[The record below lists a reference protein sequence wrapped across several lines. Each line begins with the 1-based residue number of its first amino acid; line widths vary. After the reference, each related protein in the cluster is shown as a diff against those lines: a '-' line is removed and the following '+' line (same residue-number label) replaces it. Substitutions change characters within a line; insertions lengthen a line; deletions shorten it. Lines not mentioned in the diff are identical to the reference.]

1 MTHYRS
7 ACQDD
12 KWKNPRYNWDNRTVT
27 CHQRFFL
34 DCSSGNPYWKVELVK
49 QPQTLIELAELAVTK
64 RQASGRRLAE
74 LAQNEGFALA
84 STTFNHIRAGRYKST
99 PTDETIR
106 AIGWLAGVSDEV
118 AFAAAG
124 QKAPGLP
131 LADELPPGADNLS
144 AKARKTIIDLTRVL
158 IEYEAGSNEQDQQ
171 PNEPIEPLRAVAP
184 TSNSGTGQKTELPDS
199 PEEAIAKLRLKKAQ
213 ATEGS
218 EGFGITEIHGAEAEK
233 YPAPPIEQL
242 AAHPKVKTR
251 RELLED
257 ETGEHGDETRGF

>member
-1 MTHYRS
+1 M
-7 ACQDD
+7 
-12 KWKNPRYNWDNRTVT
+12 
-27 CHQRFFL
+27 
-34 DCSSGNPYWKVELVK
+34 K

-171 PNEPIEPLRAVAP
+171 PNKSIEPLRAVAP
-184 TSNSGTGQKTELPDS
+184 TSNSGTGQKTGPDDS
-199 PEEAIAKLRLKKAQ
+199 IIE
-213 ATEGS
+213 
-218 EGFGITEIHGAEAEK
+218 FHGAEAEK

-251 RELLED
+251 REQLD
-257 ETGEHGDETRGF
+257 EQTGEQ